1 MICDRIKQLREQA
14 GYSQAQLAKRLDV
27 TRSSVNAW
35 EMGLSMPTTQYVVT
49 LAKLFHVS
57 ADYLLGLTASS
68 SIVLD
73 GYTQE
78 EIELLYKL
86 IRYFDDQK
94 KQRAYRELKT
104 PPRRRTPPAGR
115 GSLLFYFFCFFFM
128 RRSMCCNPHRHSQEA
143 APRSSE
149 PSANCFFFM
158 SISSCVAFA

>member
-78 EIELLYKL
+78 KIEMLYKL

-94 KQRAYRELKT
+94 KQR
-104 PPRRRTPPAGR
+104 
-115 GSLLFYFFCFFFM
+115 
-128 RRSMCCNPHRHSQEA
+128 
-143 APRSSE
+143 
-149 PSANCFFFM
+149 
-158 SISSCVAFA
+158 

>member
-35 EMGLSMPTTQYVVT
+35 EMGLSMPTTQYVVALT
-49 LAKLFHVS
+49 KLFHVS

-73 GYTQE
+73 GYMQE

-94 KQRAYRELKT
+94 
-104 PPRRRTPPAGR
+104 
-115 GSLLFYFFCFFFM
+115 
-128 RRSMCCNPHRHSQEA
+128 
-143 APRSSE
+143 
-149 PSANCFFFM
+149 
-158 SISSCVAFA
+158 

>member
-35 EMGLSMPTTQYVVT
+35 EMGFSMPTTQYVVA

-94 KQRAYRELKT
+94 
-104 PPRRRTPPAGR
+104 
-115 GSLLFYFFCFFFM
+115 
-128 RRSMCCNPHRHSQEA
+128 
-143 APRSSE
+143 
-149 PSANCFFFM
+149 
-158 SISSCVAFA
+158 

>member
-35 EMGLSMPTTQYVVT
+35 EMSLSMPTTQYVVA

-57 ADYLLGLTASS
+57 ADYLLGLASS

-94 KQRAYRELKT
+94 KQR
-104 PPRRRTPPAGR
+104 
-115 GSLLFYFFCFFFM
+115 
-128 RRSMCCNPHRHSQEA
+128 
-143 APRSSE
+143 
-149 PSANCFFFM
+149 
-158 SISSCVAFA
+158 

>member
-1 MICDRIKQLREQA
+1 M
-14 GYSQAQLAKRLDV
+14 

-94 KQRAYRELKT
+94 KQR
-104 PPRRRTPPAGR
+104 
-115 GSLLFYFFCFFFM
+115 
-128 RRSMCCNPHRHSQEA
+128 
-143 APRSSE
+143 
-149 PSANCFFFM
+149 
-158 SISSCVAFA
+158 